1 MIDLGDDSR
10 SRTSS
15 DRPVKNGESPQ
26 PGEGSAQRIH
36 GRRHSGREHGE
47 RKSRPRRL
55 RVFWDFKYELLA
67 LVFIGGGIFLLV
79 APFKIS
85 TWLFGL
91 ARQALAYLNDIAVW
105 LIKSV
110 GAIEK
115 SDVGGVVLL
124 VCAVGLIGLDI
135 RTRILRRHE
144 RYDSEPLCS
153 CGSQMRRLRTTLFQQ
168 ILAWV
173 FRVRI
178 KRFFCP
184 KCSRQLALW
193 RTAHESDW

>member
-10 SRTSS
+10 IQTSS
-15 DRPVKNGESPQ
+15 DCPVENVEVPQSGERS
-26 PGEGSAQRIH
+26 GQRKH
-36 GRRHSGREHGE
+36 RRRHTHREHDG

-55 RVFWDFKYELLA
+55 QVFWDFKYELLA

-91 ARQALAYLNDIAVW
+91 ARQALTCLKDIAVW
-105 LIKSV
+105 LIELLGS
-110 GAIEK
+110 IDK

-124 VCAVGLIGLDI
+124 ACAAGLIGLDI

-144 RYDSEPLCS
+144 RYGSEPLCS
-153 CGSQMRRLRTTLFQQ
+153 CGSQMHRLRSTFFQQ
-168 ILAWV
+168 VLAWM

-178 KRFFCP
+178 KRFFCSN
-184 KCSRQLALW
+184 CSRQLALW
-193 RTAHESDW
+193 RTPHESDW

>member
-1 MIDLGDDSR
+1 MIDSEDESR
-10 SRTSS
+10 FQTSS
-15 DRPVKNGESPQ
+15 ERPDKNGESPQ
-26 PGEGSAQRIH
+26 PGEGSAQRKH
-36 GRRHSGREHGE
+36 RRRHSGREHDG

-55 RVFWDFKYELLA
+55 QVFWDFKYELLA
-67 LVFIGGGIFLLV
+67 LVFIGGGIFLLT

-91 ARQALAYLNDIAVW
+91 ARQALTCLNDIAVW
-105 LIKSV
+105 LIRSV
-110 GAIEK
+110 GSIEK

-144 RYDSEPLCS
+144 RYGSEPLCF
-153 CGSQMRRLRTTLFQQ
+153 CGSQMHRLRSTFFQQ

-178 KRFFCP
+178 KRFFCS

-193 RTAHESDW
+193 RTPHESDW